1 MQKEICYFC
10 SRPLY
15 SNAINTLNR
24 AGEFVRVCGFACS
37 RTAGQAHGA
46 PPPATRPAK
55 NRPKLALP
63 TLTELLTRSRF

>member
-15 SNAINTLNR
+15 ADAIITLNR
-24 AGEFVRVCGFACS
+24 AGELVRVCGFACT
-37 RTAGQAHGA
+37 RTAGHAHGA
-46 PPPATRPAK
+46 PPPSTGPAK

-63 TLTELLTRSRF
+63 SLTELLTRSRF